1 MRNILIAILCLCVG
15 VFAESSVDSAKAS
28 RQKSAQKKALTTK
41 INAESA
47 LDSAKINR
55 QNRAKKQ
62 ISTPKKSAESSKEAK
77 STTQKSAQKSAE
89 SKKAKKLGYRN
100 VKITGISRQRSD
112 KISFFVG
119 ASFGIDAISM
129 QEIVAIDRSAN
140 TKKWLSGSASFGAKG
155 GIISEEE
162 WLGGR
167 FYAEISYTKFPK
179 FNVLNMGVD
188 LDLLIKYYETASWK
202 IGGFLGLGGGMN
214 MAFVADSALKK
225 EGEKSLIAVGWVNI
239 GLVRFVYYH
248 RTGIHSAELNAKI
261 SYLTPTIYSLKNVE
275 SGVTTS
281 YKGSASGVVVSYI
294 YQF

>member
-1 MRNILIAILCLCVG
+1 MRKILIAILCLCVG
-15 VFAESSVDSAKAS
+15 VFAESNLDSAKNRAP
-28 RQKSAQKKALTTK
+28 KKTLTTK
-41 INAESA
+41 INAESSA
-47 LDSAKINR
+47 DSAKKNR
-55 QNRAKKQ
+55 QNRAQKQ
-62 ISTPKKSAESSKEAK
+62 ILTTKKPAESSKESK
-77 STTQKSAQKSAE
+77 STTQKSAE
-89 SKKAKKLGYRN
+89 SKQTKKLGYRN

-112 KISFFVG
+112 KISFFAG
-119 ASFGIDAISM
+119 AQFGIDAVSM

-140 TKKWLSGSASFGAKG
+140 TKKWLNGGASFGAKG
-155 GIISEEE
+155 GIVSEEE

-167 FYAEISYTKFPK
+167 FYAELSYSKFPK
-179 FNVLNMGVD
+179 FNVLSVGVD
-188 LDLLIKYYETASWK
+188 LDLLIKYYETQGWK

-225 EGEKSLIAVGWVNI
+225 EGEKSLIAVGWVNV

-248 RTGIHSAELNAKI
+248 RTGIHSAELNVKI

-281 YKGSASGVVVSYI
+281 YKGSASGVVMSYV

>member
-1 MRNILIAILCLCVG
+1 MRQILIAILCLCVG
-15 VFAESSVDSAKAS
+15 VFAESNLDSAKNRAP
-28 RQKSAQKKALTTK
+28 KKTLTTK
-41 INAESA
+41 INAKSSA
-47 LDSAKINR
+47 DSAKSNR
-55 QNRAKKQ
+55 QNRAQKQ
-62 ISTPKKSAESSKEAK
+62 ILTTKKPAESSAESK
-77 STTQKSAQKSAE
+77 STTQKSVQKSTE
-89 SKKAKKLGYRN
+89 SKQKTKKLGYRN

-112 KISFFVG
+112 KISFFAG
-119 ASFGIDAISM
+119 ASIGIDAVSM
-129 QEIVAIDRSAN
+129 QEITAIDRSTN
-140 TKKWLSGSASFGAKG
+140 TKKWLSGGVSLGAKG

-167 FYAEISYTKFPK
+167 FYAELSYSKFPK
-179 FNVLNMGVD
+179 FNVLSVGVD
-188 LDLLIKYYETASWK
+188 LDLLIKYYETQGWK

-214 MAFVADSALKK
+214 MAFIADSALKK

-281 YKGSASGVVVSYI
+281 YKGSASGVVMSYI

>member
-1 MRNILIAILCLCVG
+1 MRKFLIVILCLCVG

-28 RQKSAQKKALTTK
+28 RQKHAQKKALTTK

-62 ISTPKKSAESSKEAK
+62 ISTPKKSAES
-77 STTQKSAQKSAE
+77 
-89 SKKAKKLGYRN
+89 KKAKKLGYRN
-100 VKITGISRQRSD
+100 VKITGISRQKSD

-140 TKKWLSGSASFGAKG
+140 TKKWLGGSASFGAKG

-214 MAFVADSALKK
+214 MAFVADGALKK
-225 EGEKSLIAVGWVNI
+225 EGEKSLIAVGWVNV

>member
-1 MRNILIAILCLCVG
+1 MRKIFIAILCVCVG
-15 VFAESSVDSAKAS
+15 VFAESNLDSTKNRAP
-28 RQKSAQKKALTTK
+28 KKTLTTK
-41 INAESA
+41 INAESSA
-47 LDSAKINR
+47 DSAKNNR
-55 QNRAKKQ
+55 QNRAQKQ
-62 ISTPKKSAESSKEAK
+62 ILTTKKPAESSAESK
-77 STTQKSAQKSAE
+77 STTQKSAE
-89 SKKAKKLGYRN
+89 SKQKTKKLGYRN

-112 KISFFVG
+112 KISFFAG
-119 ASFGIDAISM
+119 ASIGIDAVSM
-129 QEIVAIDRSAN
+129 QEIMAIDRSAN
-140 TKKWLSGSASFGAKG
+140 TKKWLSGGVSLGAKG

-167 FYAEISYTKFPK
+167 FYAELSYSKFPK
-179 FNVLNMGVD
+179 FNVLSVGVD
-188 LDLLIKYYETASWK
+188 LDLLIKYYETQGWK

-214 MAFVADSALKK
+214 MAFIADSALKK

-261 SYLTPTIYSLKNVE
+261 SYLTPTIYSLKNIE

-281 YKGSASGVVVSYI
+281 YKGSASGVVMSYI

>member
-1 MRNILIAILCLCVG
+1 MRQILIAILCLCVG
-15 VFAESSVDSAKAS
+15 VFAESNLDSAKNRAP
-28 RQKSAQKKALTTK
+28 KKTLTTK
-41 INAESA
+41 INAESSA
-47 LDSAKINR
+47 DSAKKNR

-62 ISTPKKSAESSKEAK
+62 TLTTKKPAESSKESK
-77 STTQKSAQKSAE
+77 SHAQKSAQTSAE
-89 SKKAKKLGYRN
+89 SKQTKKLGYRN

-112 KISFFVG
+112 KISFFAG
-119 ASFGIDAISM
+119 AQLGIDAVSM

-140 TKKWLSGSASFGAKG
+140 AKKWLSGGVSIGAKG
-155 GIISEEE
+155 GIVSEEE

-167 FYAEISYTKFPK
+167 FYAELSYSKFPK
-179 FNVLNMGVD
+179 FNVLSVGVD
-188 LDLLIKYYETASWK
+188 LDLLIKYYETQGWK

-214 MAFVADSALKK
+214 MAFIADSALKK
-225 EGEKSLIAVGWVNI
+225 EGEKSLIAVGWVNV

-248 RTGIHSAELNAKI
+248 RTGIHSAELNVKI

-281 YKGSASGVVVSYI
+281 YKGSASGVVVSYV